1 MLSSDADREAVLGR
15 LRASHVHG
23 VLGADTYEQRVEA
36 TLRAT
41 HRAQLHALL
50 ADLPS
55 RRGVVRD
62 AVASLARGRGT
73 AGDLDVVLP
82 GWTEAPVVL
91 GRSRA
96 CDVVLTD
103 GAVSAR
109 HAELR
114 ALTERDR
121 WLLVDLG
128 SLNGTWFLGRRV
140 GRTVVQAGDQVL
152 VGRTAVVLVPS

>member
-1 MLSSDADREAVLGR
+1 MLSSDADREAALGR
-15 LRASHVHG
+15 LRAGHVHG
-23 VLGADTYEQRVEA
+23 LLGADTYEQRVEA

-41 HRAQLHALL
+41 HRAQLQALL

-55 RRGVVRD
+55 RRGVLRD
-62 AVASLARGRGT
+62 AVASLARGRGSLD
-73 AGDLDVVLP
+73 GLDVALP
-82 GWTEAPVVL
+82 GWADPPVVL

-103 GAVSAR
+103 TGVSAR

-114 ALTERDR
+114 PLPARDR

-152 VGRTAVVLVPS
+152 LGRTAVVLVPA